1 MKKVIEICLSLLPEG
16 AQPRNSED
24 AWLVQEPYMKG
35 SPNLVFQ
42 KPVIRLLLLNNIY
55 ITNLQIITPLFLFIK

>member
-24 AWLVQEPYMKG
+24 AWLVPKTLYARL
-35 SPNLVFQ
+35 PNLVFQ
-42 KPVIRLLLLNNIY
+42 KPVIRLTDFEIVVL
-55 ITNLQIITPLFLFIK
+55 TH